1 VAPPRYVVAAAALI
15 LVVGGL
21 AGILTIGVAVLLIG
35 LLVAGLVAVDQVLT
49 RAPAD
54 GAGVEPAPP
63 A

>member
-1 VAPPRYVVAAAALI
+1 VAAAALI